1 MLIAADWLRRRLP
14 VFASCSRKL
23 IRHLCKPYWATGWTN
38 RDIVHALDHRPG
50 VFDQAPGV
58 LISPAHIAAPQV
70 FIASRLRAWR
80 DADGVI
86 LTGHYSARLTDT
98 AATKAARAQIAARHG
113 RAGAALLRPGEHTL
127 TPHRITE
134 HGHASKLPAS
144 PATRAAAK
152 TALAATLTKPPR
164 LPAELTKPGS
174 GHGERRLTPNTG
186 RRAFA
191 DCEAPLGG
199 WPGWRTGTPRRPGTP
214 HPHHSDTTASDT
226 HPRYRE
232 SGS

>member
-38 RDIVHALDHRPG
+38 RDIVHAMDHRPG
-50 VFDQAPGV
+50 VFGQVPGV
-58 LISPAHIAAPQV
+58 LISPAHIAALKV

-86 LTGHYSARLTDT
+86 LTGHYSALLTAA
-98 AATKAARAQIAARHG
+98 AATKAARARIAARHG

-127 TPHRITE
+127 TPDRITE
-134 HGHASKLPAS
+134 HGHASKPSAS

-152 TALAATLTKPPR
+152 TTLAATLTK
-164 LPAELTKPGS
+164 LPHFSAELTKPGF
-174 GHGERRLTPNTG
+174 GRCERRLTPNTD
-186 RRAFA
+186 RRVFA
-191 DCEAPLGG
+191 DGESPFEC
-199 WPGWRTGTPRRPGTP
+199 WPGWRTGTPRRLGTS
-214 HPHHSDTTASDT
+214 HPQHRDITASDT
-226 HPRYRE
+226 RLRYRE
-232 SGS
+232 